1 MVTNWGSGQIDMSWG
16 EDVVQELHL
25 PIEIQMP
32 VDVAM
37 IFKYQPGK
45 FGAILFTA
53 KPPVFVENSQF
64 GAPFA
69 PKIFGLS

>member
-25 PIEIQMP
+25 PIEMQMP
-32 VDVAM
+32 VDAAM

-45 FGAILFTA
+45 FGVILFTA
-53 KPPVFVENSQF
+53 NPPDFGENSQF
-64 GAPFA
+64 GEPLA